1 MKHIIRFILLI
12 TLGFIAGIV
21 IAGIAVIFI
30 KGVPVNV
37 FIDKLLKIDFT
48 KIIKVLV
55 TLSIS
60 SLFALYF
67 HIIVHEG
74 GHLVCGLA
82 TGYKFVSFRI
92 FSWTLIKEENKYK
105 IKKFSLAGTGGQC
118 LLEMPD
124 LPEDKLPVVW
134 YNIGGV
140 LGNIIFSLLALAIL
154 LIFNNGKY
162 VSASLIIFIVIGLF
176 LALTNGIPMKIQ
188 GISNDAAN
196 VLSLR
201 KHPEGKIGLK
211 LQLSVNAQCQR
222 GVRLKDMPEDWF
234 IVDDDFRPSDTIDAG
249 LATMTASRYIDIREF
264 DKAYDI
270 FNKIIAPESKAI
282 GIYVKESMC
291 EMVFLSLL
299 KGDEEK
305 FNQLYTKQLEKYI
318 NQFKSIMSS
327 KMRILFTIALLH
339 DNDKAK
345 AEEIYNK
352 LLIDRDK
359 FLMKG
364 EVEMDLDLMKEIL
377 TKYQS

>member
-1 MKHIIRFILLI
+1 
-12 TLGFIAGIV
+12 
-21 IAGIAVIFI
+21 
-30 KGVPVNV
+30 
-37 FIDKLLKIDFT
+37 
-48 KIIKVLV
+48 
-55 TLSIS
+55 
-60 SLFALYF
+60 
-67 HIIVHEG
+67 
-74 GHLVCGLA
+74 
-82 TGYKFVSFRI
+82 
-92 FSWTLIKEENKYK
+92 
-105 IKKFSLAGTGGQC
+105 
-118 LLEMPD
+118 
-124 LPEDKLPVVW
+124 
-134 YNIGGV
+134 
-140 LGNIIFSLLALAIL
+140 
-154 LIFNNGKY
+154 
-162 VSASLIIFIVIGLF
+162 
-176 LALTNGIPMKIQ
+176 MKIQ

-359 FLMKG
+359 YLMKG